1 LRKKATTKLC
11 SRYGKNN
18 EKKGV
23 KKRTERM
30 RLGEGERE
38 TCILSSL
45 KLSSLVISSELF
57 VTERGTKHSAKREE
71 KR

>member
-1 LRKKATTKLC
+1 MEL
-11 SRYGKNN
+11 
-18 EKKGV
+18 

-30 RLGEGERE
+30 WLGEGGRERERE

-45 KLSSLVISSELF
+45 KSSSLVISSELF

>member
-1 LRKKATTKLC
+1 MEKTTKKMEL
-11 SRYGKNN
+11 
-18 EKKGV
+18 

-30 RLGEGERE
+30 WLGEGERERERE

-45 KLSSLVISSELF
+45 KSSSLVISSELF

>member
-1 LRKKATTKLC
+1 MEKTTK
-11 SRYGKNN
+11 
-18 EKKGV
+18 KKEL

>member
-1 LRKKATTKLC
+1 MEKTTKKMEL
-11 SRYGKNN
+11 
-18 EKKGV
+18 

-30 RLGEGERE
+30 WLGEGERERERERE

-45 KLSSLVISSELF
+45 KSSSLVISSELF

>member
-1 LRKKATTKLC
+1 MEL
-11 SRYGKNN
+11 
-18 EKKGV
+18 

-30 RLGEGERE
+30 WLGEGERERERERE

-45 KLSSLVISSELF
+45 KSSSLVISSELF

>member
-23 KKRTERM
+23 KKKDRKNEVRRGRERDLYLEQLKVIFFSHLFRTVCNGKRHK
-30 RLGEGERE
+30 
-38 TCILSSL
+38 TLS
-45 KLSSLVISSELF
+45 
-57 VTERGTKHSAKREE
+57 
-71 KR
+71 

>member
-1 LRKKATTKLC
+1 
-11 SRYGKNN
+11 
-18 EKKGV
+18 
-23 KKRTERM
+23 M
-30 RLGEGERE
+30 WLGEGERERERERE

-45 KLSSLVISSELF
+45 KSSSLVISSELF